1 MHQLKP
7 AVDVGQRAFV
17 RNEVINI
24 DFAVHIPVDNFWHI
38 ATALGAAES
47 RILSDTPGHP
57 LKRRRFDF
65 LPGANDTD
73 DHRHHVKA
81 NTAQAKHH
89 NISPRL
95 DLRRVDHHTDAGGTA
110 ALTFI
115 SAPS

>member
-17 RNEVINI
+17 CNEVIDI
-24 DFAVHIPVDNFWHI
+24 DFSAPIPADNFPHI
-38 ATALGAAES
+38 TTALGAAES

-65 LPGANDTD
+65 LPRANDTD

-89 NISPRL
+89 NIGPGSIF
-95 DLRRVDHHTDAGGTA
+95 A
-110 ALTFI
+110 ALIT
-115 SAPS
+115 APMPVVTPH